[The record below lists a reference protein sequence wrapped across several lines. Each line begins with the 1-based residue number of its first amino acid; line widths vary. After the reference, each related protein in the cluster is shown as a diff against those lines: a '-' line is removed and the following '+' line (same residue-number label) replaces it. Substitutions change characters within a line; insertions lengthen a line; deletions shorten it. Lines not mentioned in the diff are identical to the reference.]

1 MAAMSTS
8 PSVDEVRQRLQRHE
22 QFLAMDPKNPRLLA
36 EVIDLH
42 LLLGQTEQAQQAVTA
57 ALQAFPEDPYFRFRQ
72 SHVWI
77 AQARWDDAA
86 ALLSTLATVLNDPAV
101 AHTLAFVWFKLGRY
115 ARARETLAPLVQDGN
130 ATPDSVVLYLRSLHH
145 LREIREA
152 LRVAEPHLA
161 TLTDPQFL
169 GTTALL
175 YLDDGQL
182 DAARRLSRQAAVAPQ
197 RPIESWIVDGTLAL
211 SDGELDAARLS
222 FEGALAL
229 QPHDGRSWSGLGMVS
244 LVQQDLPRAK
254 EELQRAASY
263 LPQHIGTFHA
273 LAWCHLLSGD
283 LAAAEQ
289 AFEQALAIDRNFGES
304 HGGLAVVYAMQQK
317 TALAEQA
324 IRRANGLDAGGLSA
338 RFARMILDGDVPDQD
353 AFRQMAR
360 GAVSARVGNVA
371 QKLMSNV
378 LR

>member
-1 MAAMSTS
+1 MSAS

-22 QFLAMDPKNPRLLA
+22 HYLSMDPNNPRLLA

-42 LLLGQTEQAQQAVTA
+42 LLLGQAEQAQQTVTT
-57 ALQAFPEDPYFRFRQ
+57 ALEAFPEDPYFRFRQ

-77 AQARWDDAA
+77 AQERWEDAA
-86 ALLSTLATVLNDPAV
+86 ALLSALATVLINPAV
-101 AHTLAFVWFKLGRY
+101 AHNLAYAWFRLGQY
-115 ARARETLAPLVQDGN
+115 ARAREMLAPLVQDGK
-130 ATPDSVVLYLRSLHH
+130 AAPDSVVLYLRSLHH

-152 LRVAEPHLA
+152 LRVAELHLA

-169 GTTALL
+169 GTVALL

-197 RPIESWIVDGTLAL
+197 RPIESWVVDGTLAL
-211 SDGELDAARLS
+211 ADGELDAARLS

-229 QPHDGRSWSGLGMVS
+229 QPRDGRSWSGLGMVN
-244 LVQQDLPRAK
+244 LMQQDLPRAR
-254 EELQRAASY
+254 EQLQRAASY

-273 LAWCHLLSGD
+273 LAWCHVLSGD
-283 LAAAEQ
+283 LPPAEQ

-304 HGGLAVVYAMQQK
+304 HGGLAVVYALQKK
-317 TALAEQA
+317 TALAQQA

-338 RFARMILDGDVPDQD
+338 RFAQMILDGDVPDQD

-360 GAVSARVGNVA
+360 DAVSARIGNVA
-371 QKLMSNV
+371 QKLVSNF

>member
-1 MAAMSTS
+1 MSTS
-8 PSVDEVRQRLQRHE
+8 PSIDEVRQRLQRHE
-22 QFLAMDPKNPRLLA
+22 HFLAMDPNNPRLLA
-36 EVIDLH
+36 DVIDLH
-42 LLLGQTEQAQQAVTA
+42 LLLGQTEQAQRAVTT
-57 ALQAFPEDPYFRFRQ
+57 ALQAFPDDPYFRFRQ

-86 ALLSTLATVLNDPAV
+86 VLLSTLALELSDPAV
-101 AHTLAFVWFKLGRY
+101 AHNLAYVWFKLRQY

-130 ATPDSVVLYLRSLHH
+130 AAPDSVVLYLRSLHH
-145 LREIREA
+145 LREVREA
-152 LRVAEPHLA
+152 LRVAELHLA

-175 YLDDGQL
+175 YLDNGQL
-182 DAARRLSRQAAVAPQ
+182 DAARRLSRQAAAAPQ
-197 RPIESWIVDGTLAL
+197 RPIESWVVDGTLAL
-211 SDGELDAARLS
+211 ADGELDSAQLS

-229 QPHDGRSWSGLGMVS
+229 QPNDGRSWSGLGMIS

-254 EELQRAASY
+254 EQLRRAASY

-283 LAAAEQ
+283 LAATEQ

-304 HGGLAVVYAMQQK
+304 HGGLAVVYAIQQK

-338 RFARMILDGDVPDQD
+338 RFAQMILDGDMPDQD
-353 AFRQMAR
+353 AFRRMAR
-360 GAVSARVGNVA
+360 DAVSARIGDIA
-371 QKLMSNV
+371 QNLMSHF

>member
-8 PSVDEVRQRLQRHE
+8 PSVDEVRQRLQRLEHY
-22 QFLAMDPKNPRLLA
+22 LSMDPNNPRLLA

-42 LLLGQTEQAQQAVTA
+42 LLLGQAGQAQQVVTA
-57 ALQAFPEDPYFRFRQ
+57 ALEAFPDDPYFRLRQ

-77 AQARWDDAA
+77 AQERWDDAA
-86 ALLSTLATVLNDPAV
+86 ALLSTLAAVLIDPAV
-101 AHTLAFVWFKLGRY
+101 AHDLAYAWFRLGQY

-130 ATPDSVVLYLRSLHH
+130 AAPDSVVLYLRSLHH

-152 LRVAEPHLA
+152 LRVAELHLA

-169 GTTALL
+169 GTVALL

-197 RPIESWIVDGTLAL
+197 RPIESWVVDGTLAL
-211 SDGELDAARLS
+211 ADGELDAARLS

-229 QPHDGRSWSGLGMVS
+229 QPRDGRSWSGLGMVS
-244 LVQQDLPRAK
+244 LMQQDLPRAR
-254 EELQRAASY
+254 EQLQRATSY

-304 HGGLAVVYAMQQK
+304 HGGLAVVHALQKK

-338 RFARMILDGDVPDQD
+338 RFAQMILDGDVPDQD

-360 GAVSARVGNVA
+360 DAVSARIGNVA
-371 QKLMSNV
+371 QKLVANF

>member
-22 QFLAMDPKNPRLLA
+22 HYLSMDPNNRRLLA
-36 EVIDLH
+36 DVIDMH
-42 LLLGQTEQAQQAVTA
+42 LLLGQAEQAQQTVTT
-57 ALQAFPEDPYFRFRQ
+57 ALQAFPDDSYFRFRQ

-77 AQARWDDAA
+77 AQERWEDAA
-86 ALLSTLATVLNDPAV
+86 ALLSTLEAVLIDPAV
-101 AHTLAFVWFKLGRY
+101 AHNLAYVWFRLGRY
-115 ARARETLAPLVQDGN
+115 DRAKETLAPLVQDGT
-130 ATPDSVVLYLRSLHH
+130 AAADSVVLYLRSLHH

-152 LRVAEPHLA
+152 LRVAELHLP

-182 DAARRLSRQAAVAPQ
+182 DAARRLSQQAAVAPQ

-211 SDGELDAARLS
+211 SDGELASARLS

-229 QPHDGRSWSGLGMVS
+229 QPHDGRSWYGLGIAS
-244 LVQQDLPRAK
+244 LVQQDLPRAR
-254 EELQRAASY
+254 EQLQRAAGY
-263 LPQHIGTFHA
+263 LRQHIGSFHA

-289 AFEQALAIDRNFGES
+289 AFVQALAIDRNFGES
-304 HGGLAVVYAMQQK
+304 HGGLAVVYAIQHK

-324 IRRANGLDAGGLSA
+324 IRRANGLDPGGLSA
-338 RFARMILDGDVPDQD
+338 RFAQMILDGAVGDQV
-353 AFRQMAR
+353 AFRQAAR
-360 GAVSARVGNVA
+360 EAVSARVGNFA
-371 QKLMSNV
+371 QNLMSHF